1 MCLGINTFGFYLAL
15 YINLNLLGVDAG
27 HLLLDLL
34 NLGHSLGHNI
44 LPTSNCDHVAVRWA
58 NLDISF
64 ISDPPDVGASLAN
77 DELVGLL
84 DDEDLYLVAAL
95 NLLLGNLGIGFISD
109 PPDVGATLT
118 DDAIVGLLDSGDL
131 DCYSEKLLEQLSWLY
146 WQL

>member
-1 MCLGINTFGFYLAL
+1 MSVVTRQYLFLNVFLFKNIALFCSILSFPSFCL
-15 YINLNLLGVDAG
+15 
-27 HLLLDLL
+27 
-34 NLGHSLGHNI
+34 
-44 LPTSNCDHVAVRWA
+44 VRWT
-58 NLDISF
+58 NPHISF
-64 ISDPPDVGASLAN
+64 TSDPPDVGASLAN